1 MVNACNLHG
10 IIVAM
15 QLEKEPRRCCRTF
28 IHSKVVEYYCLM
40 INQNSNPNIT
50 NLLCCFHQYT
60 AFIHRSFVLADLVFL
75 LGTAIFLVMLCILV
89 QLRSLQGNRNRH
101 ENSSKLANVASPGG
115 PGEPSQLV
123 EGPCNLPDQQR
134 DPMEED
140 PTDPHAINSIGK
152 TLCGFADVYW
162 PNSLVLDIVIR
173 SSKYTEDLNLSESLD
188 GLRRLIA
195 TSLDALQNCSLFGF
209 VSKKDKSNMV

>member
-1 MVNACNLHG
+1 MVDACNLHG

-28 IHSKVVEYYCLM
+28 IHSKVLEYYCLM

-89 QLRSLQGNRNRH
+89 QLRSLLGNRNRH

-123 EGPCNLPDQQR
+123 EVNYINYKVLACSTELNHLIQYFCNFLLGCTWQ
-134 DPMEED
+134 
-140 PTDPHAINSIGK
+140 
-152 TLCGFADVYW
+152 
-162 PNSLVLDIVIR
+162 
-173 SSKYTEDLNLSESLD
+173 
-188 GLRRLIA
+188 
-195 TSLDALQNCSLFGF
+195 
-209 VSKKDKSNMV
+209 